1 MGRLATRRGDAG
13 PFSAALSGDHALP
26 FQQLDFLYMPS
37 ADVAADLEYHSE
49 VLGGRV
55 VFAVE
60 GMGARVAAVEL
71 APGSPLILLTDH
83 VEGER
88 PILVFRVANLR
99 ESMRRL
105 EERGWERAG
114 TLEIPHGP
122 VCSFRTPGGHRF
134 AMYELTRPE
143 AATHFDGRRDF

>member
-1 MGRLATRRGDAG
+1 MSSAG
-13 PFSAALSGDHALP
+13 AVPFE
-26 FQQLDFLYMPS
+26 QLDFLYTPS
-37 ADVAADLEYHSE
+37 TDVAKDLAYHTE

-71 APGSPLILLTDH
+71 ASGPPLILLTDH
-83 VEGER
+83 VDGER
-88 PILVFRVANLR
+88 PILVYRVASLR
-99 ESMRRL
+99 ASMAAL

-122 VCSFRTPGGHRF
+122 VCSFQAPGGHRF
-134 AMYELTRPE
+134 AIYELTRPE